1 MSMPVEALPDFN
13 LAALQSYLIE
23 RMPELSSDL
32 VIRQFTAG
40 QSNPTYQL
48 ISGEKKYVLRK
59 KPSGELLPSAHA
71 VDREFRV
78 MHALRNTSVPVPRMV
93 LFCKDSEV
101 IGTEFYVME
110 MIEGDVIQDPGLPDM
125 SPEHRRMF
133 YDGFIRTLAQLHS
146 IDPVTVGLSDFGR
159 PEGFLSRQISRWTKQ
174 YRATETSRIDAFD
187 NLMVW
192 LPANLPDDELTAI
205 VHGDFRPGNVV
216 VGKQQPHLKAL
227 LDWELCTLGH
237 PFADLGYVCALYHAD
252 VLPTGRLK
260 GLDYRALGIPTEQEF
275 LDLYC
280 QYSGIPA
287 VTNHLFFVVFSLFR
301 SAAIIQGVYK
311 RGLDGN
317 AASDRALQLGH
328 LAELRAEAAWRIV
341 DRHL

>member
-1 MSMPVEALPDFN
+1 MSELSDAVPDFN
-13 LAALQSYLIE
+13 VAQLQQYLVERLPEFSEDLAIK
-23 RMPELSSDL
+23 
-32 VIRQFTAG
+32 QFTAG

-48 ISGEKKYVLRK
+48 ISGINKYVLRK
-59 KPSGELLPSAHA
+59 KPSGKLLPSAHA

-78 MHALRNTSVPVPRMV
+78 MQALQDTPVPVPRM
-93 LFCKDSEV
+93 LMLCKDSEV
-101 IGTEFYVME
+101 IGTEFYIME
-110 MIEGDVIQDPGLPDM
+110 MVEGHVHQDPGLPDL
-125 SPEHRRMF
+125 SPEYRRIF

-146 IDPVTVGLSDFGR
+146 IDPLTVGLSDFGR
-159 PEGFLSRQISRWTKQ
+159 PDGFLSRQISRWSKQ
-174 YRATETSRIDAFD
+174 YKATETSRIEAFD

-192 LPANLPDDELTAI
+192 LPENLPNDALAAI
-205 VHGDFRPGNVV
+205 VHGDFRPGNVI
-216 VGKQQPHLKAL
+216 VGAQQPHLKAL

-237 PFADLGYVCALYHAD
+237 PFADIGYVCALYHAD

-280 QYSGIPA
+280 QYRGISDVP
-287 VTNHLFFVVFSLFR
+287 NHLFFVVFSLFR

-328 LAELRAEAAWRIV
+328 LAQLRAEAAWQIV
-341 DRHL
+341 SKYL